1 VVVWTK
7 QPCNSKATNLSQ
19 PKFGVST
26 HKSSDPRSQSPE
38 KGFQFAYPFC
48 ISYPFVQ
55 SSPGLNRMGY
65 EVLLS
70 KCYNIMVTEGDLLN
84 MSCLSELSATLLSM
98 VIMAGSVVVQLPQII
113 TIIRSE
119 SVEGLSPV
127 AFYSALA
134 IPTTFIIYNIKQ
146 GNAFET
152 YGENFFSFIQY
163 GIIVLLI
170 WAYNTPTAE
179 KNRISMREKIGVIL
193 GLVFL
198 CGFCYLLP
206 MEYQFILPLMS
217 LPLLFMSR
225 VPQIMECY
233 KSKSTGTLSFIS
245 LFLIFG
251 GSAARVFTTV
261 VKVGFDFGLISNYL
275 FGALFSFILLVQ
287 IMMYLPSSKK
297 KTE

>member
-1 VVVWTK
+1 
-7 QPCNSKATNLSQ
+7 
-19 PKFGVST
+19 
-26 HKSSDPRSQSPE
+26 
-38 KGFQFAYPFC
+38 
-48 ISYPFVQ
+48 
-55 SSPGLNRMGY
+55 
-65 EVLLS
+65 
-70 KCYNIMVTEGDLLN
+70 MVTEGDFLN
-84 MSCLSELSATLLSM
+84 PSCLSELTATLLSM
-98 VIMAGSVVVQLPQII
+98 MIMAGSVVVQLPQII
-113 TIIRSE
+113 AIMSSK

-146 GNAFET
+146 GNPFET
-152 YGENFFSFIQY
+152 YGENIFSFIQY

-170 WAYNTPTAE
+170 WAYTPSTAQ
-179 KNRISMREKIGVIL
+179 NDGISIREKIGVVIGLIL
-193 GLVFL
+193 L
-198 CGFCYLLP
+198 CGFCFLLS

-233 KSKSTGTLSFIS
+233 KLKSTGRLSFIS
-245 LFLIFG
+245 LFLIFV

-287 IMMYLPSSKK
+287 IVMYRPSLKK
-297 KTE
+297 KAE